1 MPLQRI
7 VRRDLHRLQ
16 YCRAI
21 LPSAP
26 VTLRTKFKNVSLDIS
41 SSTREL
47 SFAMKTTLL
56 TPRGYRRRSKS
67 RIFAQKGQRARF
79 PLPHDAC
86 VGAKKPLEVL
96 ESRD

>member
-1 MPLQRI
+1 
-7 VRRDLHRLQ
+7 
-16 YCRAI
+16 
-21 LPSAP
+21 
-26 VTLRTKFKNVSLDIS
+26 
-41 SSTREL
+41 
-47 SFAMKTTLL
+47 MKTTLL

-96 ESRD
+96 ESRDEISVTANLQAHPRCWLPKSSRF